1 MTVPLGLPGLS
12 IQPGDHICAF
22 HRGASARQDILTGYL
37 RVGLSSG
44 DKCICVL
51 DRTDPEVLAA
61 ALGDAPAGTS
71 QPDDGALE
79 IYRSQEAYL
88 AGGAFS
94 VEAMLAFWEEKVGP
108 AIAGGYRLARAAG
121 EMTWSLRQLPGVTD
135 LVSYEA
141 ELNRFMPRYPQ
152 VILCLWDLEVTSGE
166 VLVDML
172 KTHPRVLIGGIVWDN
187 PYYIEPAEFL
197 AARGLAP
204 RTAGTGR

>member
-1 MTVPLGLPGLS
+1 MRLLERPATGPGRLKRHRDPGQPGQSPRSARRRQRSIRSAEGAPWRRNRPTLALEYGVHMTVPLGLPGLS

-71 QPDDGALE
+71 QPHDGALE

-121 EMTWSLRQLPGVTD
+121 EM
-135 LVSYEA
+135 
-141 ELNRFMPRYPQ
+141 
-152 VILCLWDLEVTSGE
+152 
-166 VLVDML
+166 
-172 KTHPRVLIGGIVWDN
+172 
-187 PYYIEPAEFL
+187 
-197 AARGLAP
+197 
-204 RTAGTGR
+204 

>member
-12 IQPGDHICAF
+12 IHLGDHVCAF
-22 HRGASARQDILTGYL
+22 HRGSRARQDILTSFV
-37 RVGLSSG
+37 RAGLSAG

-51 DRTDPEVLAA
+51 DGTDPEVLVA
-61 ALGDAPAGTS
+61 ALGDAVAGAS
-71 QPDDGALE
+71 QRDDPPLE

-94 VEAMLAFWEEKVGP
+94 VEAMLAFWDEKVGP
-108 AIAGGYRLARAAG
+108 AIAAGYRLARAAG
-121 EMTWSLRQLPGVTD
+121 EMTWSVRQMPGVTD
-135 LVSYEA
+135 LVVYEA

>member
-1 MTVPLGLPGLS
+1 LTVPLGLPGLS

-22 HRGASARQDILTGYL
+22 HRGPSARQGILTSYL

-44 DKCICVL
+44 DKCICVV
-51 DRTDPEVLAA
+51 DGTDPEVLRA
-61 ALGDAPAGTS
+61 ALGDAIAGGDQS
-71 QPDDGALE
+71 DDGPLD

-94 VEAMLAFWEEKVGP
+94 IAAMLAFWEEKIGP

-121 EMTWSLRQLPGVTD
+121 EMTWSVRQMPGVTD
-135 LVSYEA
+135 LVFYEA

-152 VILCLWDLEVTSGE
+152 VILCLYDLEVTSGE

-172 KTHPRVLIGGIVWDN
+172 KTHPRVLVGGIVWDN
-187 PYYIEPAEFL
+187 PYYVEPAEFL
-197 AARGLAP
+197 AARQ
-204 RTAGTGR
+204 